1 MLQIEK
7 SKSLEIYHAQEF
19 GPINAMIKKQFDS
32 LVLVGIVCLLL
43 IGDVFSITEEK
54 PAIMIRRSN
63 IWDLIS
69 SLEYCTT
76 TTKSIQII
84 ILMSSNI
91 FKICHHKLLNLTD
104 HSQKTISADDV
115 AMISL
120 LFDSY
125 SSSKEW
131 CRLEGIHIWKNSLF

>member
-63 IWDLIS
+63 I
-69 SLEYCTT
+69 
-76 TTKSIQII
+76 
-84 ILMSSNI
+84 
-91 FKICHHKLLNLTD
+91 
-104 HSQKTISADDV
+104 
-115 AMISL
+115 
-120 LFDSY
+120 
-125 SSSKEW
+125 
-131 CRLEGIHIWKNSLF
+131 